1 MQQVTVGALK
11 NTTSEDLARLSTLSV
26 VSKHLCGDHAT
37 ESLIEIVLETLLT
50 AFQADRGFVFL
61 EQDMRREWFLDLTQQ
76 DRTKPFPF
84 TATLVESCREQRT
97 PILMLDAESV
107 APTES
112 IQINGIR
119 SVMLAPLVARDGV
132 LGVVYLDSL
141 LKAGCF
147 QENDLSLLGLIAEML
162 SIAVD
167 RNLHADVIA
176 EQSIALTEAEEQLER
191 AAEETI
197 QRLSLAAEYRDGET
211 SLHLTRVSEYS
222 EALAQELG
230 LDEQLVKNIK
240 IASLLHDVGKLGI
253 PDSVLLKPGRFTDYE
268 RKVMQQ
274 HTVFGAKILAESSN
288 PVVSLAAEI
297 ALNHH
302 EKWDGSGYPEGISGE
317 DIPMPARIVAVADV
331 FDAVTSA
338 RRYKESYSLDDSFQ
352 LLQREAGS
360 HFDPRLIDA
369 FLAIKD
375 RVVEIHEE
383 NQDQPKS
390 MESMVLPAVVG
401 PISGTHRNAD
411 DPEQMV
417 GESIL
422 VVDSDPY
429 QREVLSTEA
438 TRRSMSVVECSTPD
452 KARKAMQRR
461 KFSLIILELA
471 DPGAPDFLQEVR
483 RENEELPVIILSRD
497 GELTR
502 RLSVAKDKHCSY
514 LHKPVPPA
522 AVLDEAQQCLP
533 QTGKSRARTV
543 LALDDD
549 AVVLKVIENV
559 LARNGYRVF
568 TVGDPLDFWEFLT
581 EYTPDLILLDLEMP
595 SVTGYEIC
603 QVLRNDAKYRHLPVV
618 VLTGHSEIEEY
629 QRALEAGAD
638 DVLSKPLQPTRLV
651 SRIESRLS
659 RNQALQISAAR
670 DPLTGL
676 VHQRQALQSGE
687 QIFSSCLRRGAP
699 FSLCRIEI
707 EAFQQLVDQDGW
719 QQAATCLREVAEILV
734 RTSRPEDV
742 VTRWKDSTLLLLL
755 GDVNKSSAENR
766 ISSLNSKLAQ
776 TQGALAAV
784 RCKGTIVCS
793 PYHGSDF
800 KKLLSL
806 LE

>member
-1 MQQVTVGALK
+1 MQQVTLGALK

-37 ESLIEIVLETLLT
+37 ESLIEIVLETLVQ
-50 AFQADRGFVFL
+50 AFQADRGFVVL
-61 EQDMRREWFLDLTQQ
+61 EQEVRREWFLDLTREQKYEAF
-76 DRTKPFPF
+76 DF
-84 TATLVESCREQRT
+84 TDTLVESCLEQRL
-97 PILMLDAESV
+97 PVLMLDAESV

-119 SVMLAPLVARDGV
+119 SVMLAPLVARDRV

-141 LKAGCF
+141 IKAGCF
-147 QENDLSLLGLIAEML
+147 QENDLSLLGLIAEMV
-162 SIAVD
+162 SIAVE
-167 RNLHADVIA
+167 RNLHADVVA
-176 EQSIALTEAEEQLER
+176 EQSLALTEAEEQLER

-211 SLHLTRVSEYS
+211 SLHLTRVAEYS
-222 EALAQELG
+222 EALAQAIG

-274 HTVFGAKILAESSN
+274 HTIFGAKILADSSN
-288 PVVSLAAEI
+288 PVVCLAAEI
-297 ALNHH
+297 ALSHH
-302 EKWDGSGYPEGISGE
+302 EKWDGSGYPDGISGE
-317 DIPMPARIVAVADV
+317 EIPVPARIVAVADV

-338 RRYKESYSLDDSFQ
+338 RRYKESYSLEDSFQ

-360 HFDPRLIDA
+360 HFDPKLIEA

-383 NQDQPKS
+383 HQDQPKS
-390 MESMVLPAVVG
+390 MESMALPAVMSAG
-401 PISGTHRNAD
+401 PVAKRQPD
-411 DPEQMV
+411 DSDQELGV
-417 GESIL
+417 SIL

-438 TRRSMSVVECSTPD
+438 TRRSMSVRECSTPD
-452 KARKAMQRR
+452 RARKAMRR
-461 KFSLIILELA
+461 RTFSLVILELA
-471 DPGAPDFLQEVR
+471 DPGAQDFLTEIR
-483 RENEELPVIILSRD
+483 REHEDLPLIILSRD

-502 RLSVAKDKHCSY
+502 RLSVSKDKHCSY

-522 AVLDEAQQCLP
+522 AVLDEAEECLP
-533 QTGKSRARTV
+533 QTGKSRPRTV

-549 AVVLKVIENV
+549 PVVLKVMDNV
-559 LARNGYRVF
+559 LSRNGYRVY

-581 EYTPDLILLDLEMP
+581 EHTPDLILLDLEMP

-659 RNQALQISAAR
+659 RNQALQLSAAR

-687 QIFSSCLRRGAP
+687 RLFSSCLRRGAP
-699 FSLCRIEI
+699 FSVCRVEI

-719 QQAATCLREVAEILV
+719 QHALGCLREVAEVLV
-734 RTSRPEDV
+734 RNSRPEDV
-742 VTRWKDSTLLLLL
+742 VTRWKDYTLLLLL
-755 GDVNKSSAENR
+755 GDVNKPSAENR

-776 TQGALAAV
+776 TQGALAAL
-784 RCKGTIVCS
+784 RCKGTIVSS
-793 PYHGSDF
+793 PYHGSDL

-806 LE
+806 I